1 MKRIISYMTTALLLL
16 AVSCNRALPEGGTG
30 YLSVSL
36 ERDDELILK
45 AAETPSD
52 DMVFS
57 LSVYRGSE
65 LVTTV
70 DDYRTLLSQPLELV
84 SGKYR
89 VVASSGTDAQA
100 AIESPYYEGY
110 ADVTVPVS
118 QTVSADIVCTLAN
131 VKVTASFDD
140 AVKDAFPEY
149 KVTVGNSS
157 ASTVVLGNLEGT
169 ADKAAYIKADGVLK
183 WELSMKNSDGQAYLT
198 SGQFDDVKPRQYYA
212 LNFSLEE
219 SPEGEDGA
227 FIIRVTVDESMTE
240 KEYDFVLDF
249 SESNITITSNEGFD
263 IDSEVCVPVGDAS
276 TRTLSISADK
286 GLKSLLL
293 AVDGVKEYE
302 LVDAS
307 SEVLLELAAAGIT
320 VPYVSSGALSASVDV
335 TDYVKNLIV
344 GDYSLRIYAYDM
356 LSHYQSK
363 EISISVMSD
372 VEVDAVSATPWAGF
386 VILKGKWFNKQAPE
400 GMTFSYR
407 KVSDTQWQSVDAG
420 SLTIDVSS
428 KTYTAEVYSLEPSTA
443 YEFKAVSDAGQ
454 DTRTITFTTDAAG
467 TVYNLSFDD
476 WWQSGKVW
484 YPYASD
490 ANPTVWDT
498 ANGGTSILSVF
509 PTTPEESN
517 VAVSGSG
524 KKAARLE
531 SMKAAGRLAAGNIYT
546 GKFGKAT
553 LSPVGATLE
562 WGTEFTS
569 RPIALKG
576 YCDYR
581 PVDIDVAN
589 DPYTALKGTKD
600 VAQIQIL
607 LTDWLEPF
615 QINTG
620 NQVFVDPETD
630 SGIIAYGALDV
641 NATSGYAE
649 FTIPLEYRSL
659 TRTPKYIVIV
669 GAASKYG
676 DYFTGGVG
684 SVLYLDE
691 FRLVYDPAELSEDQR
706 QQVNYRQ

>member
-1 MKRIISYMTTALLLL
+1 MTTALLLL
-16 AVSCNRALPEGGTG
+16 AVSCNREFQEGGTG

-36 ERDDELILK
+36 ERDDEVIVK
-45 AAETPSD
+45 AAQTPSD

-57 LSVYRGSE
+57 LSVYKGSE
-65 LVTTV
+65 LVATV
-70 DDYRTLLSQPLELV
+70 DDYRTLLSEPLELV
-84 SGKYR
+84 SRKYR
-89 VVASSGTDAQA
+89 VVASSGTNGEA
-100 AIESPYYEGY
+100 AIESPYYEGS
-110 ADVTVPVS
+110 ADVVVPVS
-118 QTVSADIVCTLAN
+118 RTVSADIVCTLAN
-131 VKVTASFDD
+131 VKVTANFDD
-140 AVKDAFPEY
+140 AIKEAFPEY
-149 KVTVGNSS
+149 KVTLGNSS
-157 ASTVVLGNLEGT
+157 GRTVVLGNLEGT
-169 ADKAAYIKADGVLK
+169 ADKAAYIKADGTLK
-183 WELSMKNSDGQAYLT
+183 WELSMKNADGQVYRT
-198 SGQFDDVKPRQYYA
+198 SGQFDDVKARQYYA
-212 LNFSLEE
+212 LNFTLEE
-219 SPEGEDGA
+219 SPEGDNGA

-249 SESNITITSNEGFD
+249 TQSTVSISSNEGFD

-276 TRTLSISADK
+276 TRILYVSADK

-293 AVDGVKEYE
+293 NLDGLREYE
-302 LVDAS
+302 LVGAS
-307 SEVLLELAAAGIT
+307 SDALMELALSGIV
-320 VPYVSSGALSASVDV
+320 VPGISSGALSASVDL
-335 TDYVKNLIV
+335 TDYVKDLPV
-344 GDYSLRIYAYDM
+344 GEHSLKISAYDL

-363 EISISVMSD
+363 EIRISVMSD

-386 VILKGKWFNKQAPE
+386 AILKGKWFNKQAPA

-407 KVSDTQWQSVDAG
+407 KVSDAQWQSVDAG
-420 SLTIDVSS
+420 SLSIDETS
-428 KTYTAEVYSLEPSTA
+428 KTFTAEVYSLEPSTD
-443 YEFKAVSDAGQ
+443 YEFKAVSDVSQ
-454 DTRTITFTTDAAG
+454 DTRSITFTTDAAG

-476 WWQSGKVW
+476 WWQNGKVW

-498 ANGGTSILSVF
+498 ANGGTSLLSVY

-517 VAVSGSG
+517 VAVPGSG
-524 KKAARLE
+524 KRAARLE
-531 SMKAAGRLAAGNIYT
+531 SKKAAGRLAAGNIYT

-562 WGTEFTS
+562 WGTGFTS

-576 YCDYR
+576 WCDYR

-589 DPYTALKGTKD
+589 NPYTALAGTPD

-607 LTDWLEPF
+607 LTDWSAPF

-620 NQVFVDPETD
+620 NKVFVDPETEP
-630 SGIIAYGALDV
+630 GIIAYGSLDV
-641 NATSGYAE
+641 GETSGYVE

-659 TRTPKYIVIV
+659 TRVPKYIVVV

-691 FRLVYDPAELSEDQR
+691 FRLVYDPAELSPEQR
-706 QQVNYRQ
+706 EQVKYRQ